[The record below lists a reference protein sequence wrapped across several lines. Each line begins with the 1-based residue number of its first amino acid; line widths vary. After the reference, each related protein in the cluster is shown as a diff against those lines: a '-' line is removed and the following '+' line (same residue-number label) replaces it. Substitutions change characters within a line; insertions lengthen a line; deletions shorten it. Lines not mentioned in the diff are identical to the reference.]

1 MATLKIPDHTLA
13 RLRAAAAARHVSVEA
28 YLDEM
33 AAIDA
38 DEKRASSSDTSAKSR
53 KSSVAE
59 RAAAADSIRK
69 LASEVKGKATIEELI
84 ADKHAGHKY

>member
-1 MATLKIPDHTLA
+1 MATIKIPEKTLA

-28 YLDEM
+28 YLDEV

-38 DEKRASSSDTSAKSR
+38 NGEHAHSSDASVQFR
-53 KSSVAE
+53 NSSVAE

-69 LASEVKGKATIEELI
+69 LATEVKGKATIEELI

>member
-1 MATLKIPDHTLA
+1 MATIKIPDQTLA

-38 DEKRASSSDTSAKSR
+38 DEKRASSSGTSVQFR

-59 RAAAADSIRK
+59 RLAAADSIQK
-69 LASEVKGKATIEELI
+69 LATEVKSKATIEELI

>member
-1 MATLKIPDHTLA
+1 MATLKIPDQTFA
-13 RLRAAAAARHVSVEA
+13 RLRAAAAARHISVEA

-38 DEKRASSSDTSAKSR
+38 SEKRASSSGASVQTR
-53 KSSVAE
+53 KSGVAE
-59 RAAAADSIRK
+59 RTKAADSIRK

-84 ADKHAGHKY
+84 ADKHTGHKY